1 MEGSG
6 VFGSRSHEDLFSSA
20 FEWNCNAGASRAG
33 GSRRPDNDSV
43 FSFGDKTFV
52 QRGGDRPRKAVAI
65 EKTLPCTLE
74 DLYNG
79 TTKKMKISR
88 DVVGASGR
96 KSTVEEVLTIVIK
109 PGWKQGTKITYPEKG
124 HDVEQGVIP
133 ADIIFTIEEKPHDFF
148 KRRGDDLT
156 VTLNISLAEA
166 LTGHTA
172 QLATL
177 DGRNLRVS
185 IDSVI
190 SITHEEVVKGEGMPI
205 QKGRGRKGNL
215 ILKFNIKI
223 PKLTSEQKAGIRQL
237 LTSS

>member
-6 VFGSRSHEDLFSSA
+6 VFGSRSHEDVFSSG
-20 FEWNCNAGASRAG
+20 FHEDVLGWN
-33 GSRRPDNDSV
+33 PFSV
-43 FSFGDKTFV
+43 GNN
-52 QRGGDRPRKAVAI
+52 RPRKAAAI

-88 DVVGASGR
+88 NVVGASGR
-96 KSTVEEVLTIVIK
+96 KSTVEEVLPIEIK
-109 PGWKQGTKITYPEKG
+109 PGWKKGTKITFPEKG
-124 HDVEQGVIP
+124 HDVERGVIP

-148 KRRGDDLT
+148 KRHGDDLT

-177 DGRNLRVS
+177 DGRNLRIS
-185 IDSVI
+185 IDSII
-190 SITHEEVVKGEGMPI
+190 SHTHEEVVKGEGMPI
-205 QKGRGRKGNL
+205 QKGRGKKGNL

-223 PKLTSEQKAGIRQL
+223 PKLTSVQKAGIRQL